1 MAGRSR
7 RKRLHRINNE
17 IAVPEVRIVGG
28 ETEEENGVMN
38 TRKALLLAE
47 SRSMDLVEIN
57 AAQDPPICRI
67 IEYTKFKYEQSKRE
81 KEKKK
86 KQHIVEMKEIRFGP
100 NTDSHDFN
108 FKLNH
113 ARKFLEE
120 GNKVKAFVHFRGRS
134 IVYTDRGKVPLL
146 EFADGLSDIGKVE
159 MLPKLEG
166 KRMYI
171 ILTPKAGLP
180 KPK

>member
-1 MAGRSR
+1 
-7 RKRLHRINNE
+7 
-17 IAVPEVRIVGG
+17 
-28 ETEEENGVMN
+28 
-38 TRKALLLAE
+38 
-47 SRSMDLVEIN
+47 MDLVEMD

-134 IVYTDRGKVPLL
+134 IVYTDRGKVLLL
-146 EFADGLSDIGKVE
+146 EFADELSDIGKVE
-159 MLPKLEG
+159 MLPSQG

-171 ILTPKAGLP
+171 ILTPKAGYQNRNNFVSIHLVMPKVKRIVQRPRGLKLP
-180 KPK
+180 HRAS